1 MHVLPV
7 MTLGCDWS
15 GRHIRCSVSWLD
27 QLTGQFEYTDVD
39 YICHAECNQIDE
51 PLLNLLKQ
59 NPDAARAAG
68 QPEPAEFME
77 KIRDA
82 ARKFLIK

>member
-1 MHVLPV
+1 
-7 MTLGCDWS
+7 
-15 GRHIRCSVSWLD
+15 
-27 QLTGQFEYTDVD
+27 
-39 YICHAECNQIDE
+39 
-51 PLLNLLKQ
+51 LLNLLKQ
-59 NPDAARAAG
+59 NADAARAAG